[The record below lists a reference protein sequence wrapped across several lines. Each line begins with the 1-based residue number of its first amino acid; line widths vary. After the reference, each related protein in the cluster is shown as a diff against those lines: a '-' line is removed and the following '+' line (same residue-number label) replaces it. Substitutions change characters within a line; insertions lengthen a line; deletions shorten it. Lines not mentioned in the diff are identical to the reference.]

1 MIYFMPGAKNLEVA
15 KPFPWKGCFIV
26 ANLRLKGQNAMRAVR
41 PNNQAFGYPP
51 QRLKKHRPN
60 CHRRGT
66 VLVLVVFFMS
76 ILMGFVAL
84 VVDLG
89 YLAQSKGELQR
100 TADSA
105 ALGACWDFGV
115 RTYLTQNPT
124 ASRSAAVT
132 YAQGTTTQNKVCG
145 TTPALASADIQWGRL
160 SDLNNRQEPLDTCV
174 SDNQI
179 NAVKVVLR
187 RTDQLN
193 GPIPTFFARVM
204 GVNGIN
210 ATAEATAAMIRNVR
224 GFSTPG
230 DGSNLGILPF
240 ALDVDTWDNMLE
252 GTGSDNYRYDAV
264 SRTVVSGADGVL
276 EVNLYPQNTGAPG
289 NRGTIDIGSAGNS
302 TADIARQ
309 IVYGISPDDLE
320 QLDGSLELG
329 EDGTLEL
336 NGDTGI
342 SAGVKDELESIK
354 GQPRIIPLFSQ
365 VQGPGNN
372 AQFTIV
378 RWVGVRIMNVK
389 LTGSQ
394 SSKKVM
400 IQRAPVIA
408 KGAIPATDTE
418 VTSDFVFSTAALV
431 R

>member
-1 MIYFMPGAKNLEVA
+1 MREKLQKNREFG
-15 KPFPWKGCFIV
+15 PQ
-26 ANLRLKGQNAMRAVR
+26 LRPRNSRRLSGQ
-41 PNNQAFGYPP
+41 
-51 QRLKKHRPN
+51 
-60 CHRRGT
+60 RRGT
-66 VLVLVVFFMS
+66 VIVLVIFFMS

-100 TADSA
+100 TADAA

-115 RTYLTQNPT
+115 RTYLTQNAT
-124 ASRSAAVT
+124 SSRSAAVT
-132 YAQGTTTQNKVCG
+132 YAQGTTAQNKVCG
-145 TTPALASADIQWGRL
+145 TTPALSSADIQWGRL
-160 SDLNNRQEPLDTCV
+160 SDLSNRQQPLDTSV
-174 SDNQI
+174 SDNNI

-187 RTDQLN
+187 RTSQLN

-204 GVNGIN
+204 GVDGIN

-240 ALDVDTWDNMLE
+240 ALDVDTWDNMLA
-252 GTGSDNYRYDAV
+252 GTGIDNYGYDAA
-264 SRTVVSGADGVL
+264 SRTVVSGTDGVL

-309 IVYGISPDDLE
+309 IVYGISPEDME
-320 QLDGSLELG
+320 QHDGSLELG

-408 KGAIPATDTE
+408 KGAIPATETG